1 MLKDRSLAKQS
12 LMVRGSA
19 SFTIWEVA
27 AIQQTLEANV
37 LKVTTCV
44 QGVVVTAPRPMSVV
58 LVGDYTRGINREI
71 YCHRR
76 VA

>member
-12 LMVRGSA
+12 LMAKGYA
-19 SFTIWEVA
+19 SLTTCQVA

-37 LKVTTCV
+37 LRVTTCV
-44 QGVVVTAPRPMSVV
+44 QGVVVITPRPMSVA
-58 LVGDYTRGINREI
+58 LAGDYTRAINRERH
-71 YCHRR
+71 CHRR